1 MATRI
6 IVFTATDYRTFP
18 GPMPDI
24 LYLAN
29 RLPYPIDDGWKARSF
44 HVLRAATAAG
54 RTTLVTLAGHS
65 AEAQQELQHILGTR
79 LEIRTA
85 APMRYRA
92 PRALVRGLLTD
103 EPYHSANQR
112 SAAMRELVRRLAGEG
127 ARVMLANTFFMAPY
141 HAYAPHTHL
150 VVDTH
155 NIDSANLAR
164 YVPQLRGPKRAYAS
178 LTVPKMRASEAY
190 WSGRADDVWVCSAED
205 AALLAQIAPQRAP
218 YRVVPNGVDAERF
231 SPRPAP
237 RTPGRFVFF
246 GRLDYFPNRD
256 AIEYLAR
263 EILPRVPADVPLE
276 IRVVGAGD
284 LAPIRALAALD
295 QRMTIVGRV
304 PDVRDEVGSAVAS
317 LVPLRAGGGTRLKL
331 LESLSLAT
339 PAISTTVG
347 AEGLL
352 PELADGVW
360 LADTAEEFAAQLTA
374 LARDAAPAA
383 ARGVAGRAA
392 VETQYHWPALEAVMQ
407 ARLEALLAV

>member
-1 MATRI
+1 
-6 IVFTATDYRTFP
+6 
-18 GPMPDI
+18 
-24 LYLAN
+24 
-29 RLPYPIDDGWKARSF
+29 
-44 HVLRAATAAG
+44 
-54 RTTLVTLAGHS
+54 
-65 AEAQQELQHILGTR
+65 
-79 LEIRTA
+79 
-85 APMRYRA
+85 
-92 PRALVRGLLTD
+92 
-103 EPYHSANQR
+103 
-112 SAAMRELVRRLAGEG
+112 MRELVRTLARDG
-127 ARVMLANTFFMAPY
+127 ARVLLANTFFMAPY
-141 HAYAPHTHL
+141 HAYAPRTRL

-164 YVPQLRGPKRAYAS
+164 YVPQLGGAKRAYAS
-178 LTVPKMRASEAY
+178 LTVPKMRVSEAH
-190 WSGRADDVWVCSAED
+190 WSARADDVWVCSTED

-231 SPRPAP
+231 APWPTP

-256 AIEYLAR
+256 AVEYLAR
-263 EILPRVPADVPLE
+263 EIMPRVPTDVPLE
-276 IRVVGAGD
+276 IRIVGAGD

-295 QRMTIVGRV
+295 ARITVVGRV

-352 PELADGVW
+352 PELADGMW
-360 LADTAEEFAAQLTA
+360 LTDTAEAFAAQLTA
-374 LARDAAPAA
+374 LARDAAPAV

-392 VETQYHWPALEAVMQ
+392 VEARYHWPALEAVMQ
-407 ARLEALLAV
+407 ARLEALLAA